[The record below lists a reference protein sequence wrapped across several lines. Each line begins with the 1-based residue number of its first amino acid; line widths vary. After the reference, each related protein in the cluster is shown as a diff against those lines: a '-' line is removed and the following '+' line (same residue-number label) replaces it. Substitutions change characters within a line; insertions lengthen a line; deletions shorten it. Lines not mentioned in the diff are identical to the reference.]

1 MKRLTRVFAAS
12 MIVALAAV
20 GAQLGVAG
28 VASAAEP
35 DTQATSVSIDNIW
48 M

>member
-1 MKRLTRVFAAS
+1 MKRLTRALAAS
-12 MIVALAAV
+12 MIVALAAL

-28 VASAAEP
+28 TAAAQ
-35 DTQATSVSIDNIW
+35 THTTGANSGDNIW